1 MPVLTER
8 PAGPATR
15 PRAASPARV
24 VAALARFEGRKLHE
38 SPIVLGSVALTLATL
53 FAGQGGD
60 WAVVLDRD
68 DVTAAV
74 SLTIL
79 AWGVLLAANL
89 AALRSRRDR
98 AGELLSSLPV
108 SASSRTAGQL
118 LATAALLPV
127 AVALPAAWWL
137 QARLGSSV
145 TVGAARPAELAVAPL
160 LLLGGGVTGVLVARW
175 VPTAL
180 VGPAAVLAT
189 IVLQVNWGDEQYELR
204 WLHFVA
210 WEPAMALDPWLD
222 IRHAG
227 WHLVY
232 LLGLVVVA
240 GMLAM
245 ARHGLT
251 RSLAAVAAVAVAT
264 TLVAG
269 WVQTR
274 PATAAQVAAI
284 VDHLYRPEAYQV
296 CEDRAGV
303 RFCAYPTYRDW
314 IDDWEVPVRGVLARL
329 PAAVRERELL
339 VRQRVRPDNVTDL
352 HPLVLDRLDPARV
365 WPADGAVHPGLEWY
379 TPGNPAVV
387 LPLQRGELALAHQVA
402 AWAVGLPP
410 TAARPGWRCV
420 AAGQAR
426 TVLAM
431 WLAGQAT
438 PGAGR
443 ALRERAATV
452 GYGSALTELA
462 TLDDYPGPDGMER
475 FMGEPGWA
483 GHGADVVA
491 AARLLDLPR
500 DRVAGVAAARWERL
514 TDPATPAGELLAA
527 VGLAAPSTPARRA
540 AGPAEEG
547 PACP

>member
-1 MPVLTER
+1 MPVLSEPRT
-8 PAGPATR
+8 GPAAP

-24 VAALARFEGRKLHE
+24 VGALARFEGRKLLE
-38 SPIVLGSVALTLATL
+38 SPVLLGSVALAMAVL
-53 FAGQGGD
+53 FMAGTGD
-60 WAVVLDRD
+60 WAEVLDRV

-74 SLTIL
+74 TLTIL

-98 AGELLSSLPV
+98 TGELLASLPA
-108 SASSRTAGQL
+108 SARSRTTAQL
-118 LATAALLPV
+118 LATTAVLPV
-127 AVALPAAWWL
+127 AVALPAAWCL
-137 QARLGSSV
+137 HAQFRYPA
-145 TVGAARPAELAVAPL
+145 TVGSARPAEMAVAPL
-160 LLLGGGVTGVLVARW
+160 LLLGGGATGVLVARW
-175 VPTAL
+175 LPTTLA
-180 VGPAAVLAT
+180 GPAAVLAT

-232 LLGLVVVA
+232 LLGLVV
-240 GMLAM
+240 
-245 ARHGLT
+245 
-251 RSLAAVAAVAVAT
+251 LAAVAAVARDGLTRPLAAVAAAAVAVV
-264 TLVAG
+264 LVSG

-274 PATAAQVAAI
+274 PPTAGQVAAI
-284 VDHLYRPEAYQV
+284 VDHLHRPEAHQV

-303 RFCAYPTYRDW
+303 RYCPYPTYRDW
-314 IDDWEVPVRGVLARL
+314 IAGWERPVQGVLARL
-329 PAAVRERELL
+329 PAAVRARKLV

-352 HPLVLDRLDPARV
+352 HPLVLERLDPARV
-365 WPADGAVHPGLEWY
+365 WRADGAVHPGLEWY
-379 TPGNPAVV
+379 TSGNPAVV

-402 AWAVGLPP
+402 AWTVRLPP
-410 TAARPGWRCV
+410 TAARTGWRCV

-443 ALRERAATV
+443 ALRERAAAV
-452 GYGSALTELA
+452 GYGSALSELA
-462 TLDDYPGPDGMER
+462 TLDGYSGPDGIEW
-475 FMGEPGWA
+475 FMGEPGSA
-483 GHGADVVA
+483 GQGADVVA
-491 AARLLDLPR
+491 AARLLELPPE
-500 DRVAGVAAARWERL
+500 RVAAAVAARWERL
-514 TDPATPAGELLAA
+514 TDPATPAGGLLAA
-527 VGLAAPSTPARRA
+527 VGVAAPAPAPQA
-540 AGPAEEG
+540 AWAEEG